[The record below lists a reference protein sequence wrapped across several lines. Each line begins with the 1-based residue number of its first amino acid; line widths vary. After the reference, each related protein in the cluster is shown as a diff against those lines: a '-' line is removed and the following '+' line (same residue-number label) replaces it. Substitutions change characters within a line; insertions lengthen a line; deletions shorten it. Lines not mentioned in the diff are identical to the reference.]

1 MDEKV
6 KARQCLQEVFCCMEA
21 QLCVCTAGFLS
32 EFAVSVEKGGRG
44 MDE

>member
-6 KARQCLQEVFCCMEA
+6 KARQCLQVFCCMEA

-44 MDE
+44 MGE